1 MIYNLNLCDCSTT
14 VTVYLQEVGGI
25 EMMSLEEYANILSD
39 FGLTHNQAKAYIA
52 TVQLGVASI
61 SEVSKVSKVRRED
74 VYRMLPKLNELGLI
88 EKLLGKPAKIRATP
102 VEEALS
108 ILIKREKE
116 IADKKLSALQAKK
129 DAFLKNF
136 NNFEL
141 KPRIEEET
149 RFSLIT
155 DRRAVISKGMV
166 MLKNAERTV
175 DIITS
180 KNAFNEV
187 FTIYSEIVEKTIRR
201 GIRYRIVLDATEF
214 DDPILK
220 ILEEYESPKKCF
232 IVKST
237 DQPLIHCTIMDY
249 KEALIATSQE
259 PTTGRNPY
267 LWTNDHNLI
276 EILQK
281 NFERVWH
288 TSTKTN

>member
-1 MIYNLNLCDCSTT
+1 MGEIK
-14 VTVYLQEVGGI
+14 
-25 EMMSLEEYANILSD
+25 MMSLEDYANILSA
-39 FGLTHNQAKAYIA
+39 FGLTHNQAKVYIA
-52 TVQLGVASI
+52 TIQLGVASI
-61 SEVSKVSKVRRED
+61 SQVSKVSKVRRED

-102 VEEALS
+102 MEEALS

-116 IADKKLSALQAKK
+116 IADKKLSALIAKK
-129 DAFLKNF
+129 DAFLQNFKNY
-136 NNFEL
+136 EL
-141 KPRIEEET
+141 NSRIEEES

-155 DRRAVISKGMV
+155 DGRAVLSKGMV

-180 KNAFNEV
+180 KNAFNET
-187 FTIYSEIVEKTIRR
+187 FTTYRELVEKTIRR
-201 GIRYRIVLDATEF
+201 GIRYRIVLDTTEF

-220 ILEEYESPKKCF
+220 VLEEYESPKKSF

-267 LWTNDHNLI
+267 LWTNNRNLI

-288 TSTKTN
+288 TSTTTK